1 MGELGYIEGRNL
13 IIEWRFADGEYERLP
28 GMAADLVQMKV
39 DALLGL
45 GPPGA
50 TAAQKATTTIPI
62 VIVVSIDP
70 VAAGLVKSLGQ
81 PGGNITGLSN
91 LGGDLS
97 SKHLEMLVT
106 MVPKLARVGLRT
118 NPANSAH
125 ATVLKNVQAAAQT
138 VGIKVLP
145 AKAQTP
151 QEIESAFSTM
161 ARDYAGAVI
170 VALDPLFI
178 QQELQIAVQATKHRL
193 PSIFANREY
202 AEVGGLMSYG
212 QNQVDIYQRAAGY
225 VDRILKG
232 AKPRDLPVEQPTR
245 LELVI
250 NRKTAKALGLIVPQ
264 AVLLRADEVIQ

>member
-151 QEIESAFSTM
+151 QEIESAFSTNS
-161 ARDYAGAVI
+161 APCGD
-170 VALDPLFI
+170 
-178 QQELQIAVQATKHRL
+178 
-193 PSIFANREY
+193 
-202 AEVGGLMSYG
+202 
-212 QNQVDIYQRAAGY
+212 
-225 VDRILKG
+225 
-232 AKPRDLPVEQPTR
+232 
-245 LELVI
+245 
-250 NRKTAKALGLIVPQ
+250 
-264 AVLLRADEVIQ
+264 ADDESPEGN